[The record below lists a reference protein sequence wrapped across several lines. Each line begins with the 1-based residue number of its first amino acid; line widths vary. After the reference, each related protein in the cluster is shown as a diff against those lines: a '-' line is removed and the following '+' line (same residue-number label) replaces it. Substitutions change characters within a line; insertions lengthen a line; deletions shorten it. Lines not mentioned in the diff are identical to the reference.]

1 MTFRLIVITYDATEP
16 GFTNIVGHLQFR
28 SNIAAWEKKHDQK
41 LSTRAIESKRFE
53 AYLEFENEIDLIDF
67 KLRYL

>member
-16 GFTNIVGHLQFR
+16 GFTNIVGHLRFR

-41 LSTRAIESKRFE
+41 LSTQVIGTNRIE
-53 AYLEFENEIDLIDF
+53 AYLEFENEIDFIDF